1 MNRFSKRAF
10 SLAELMVLLLI
21 ISIALVAFAPIMT
34 KSLVG
39 KKSSNPN
46 KVIPTGTITPF
57 YGNNPPEGWLLCDG
71 SDFDTTK
78 YHNLGALLNSNKT
91 PNLKG
96 YFLVGADSTRAVHTY
111 QDSANKEHYHGFYT
125 STAAHGKEQD
135 DYPFGLAFNDGNYY
149 NIGIAGDANSW
160 HTGGW
165 GTYYYNDG
173 YNNILMKNMMYG
185 DNTVVNDSS
194 DSSQPNDAYPVNVSL
209 NYIIKT

>member
-1 MNRFSKRAF
+1 MKRHNTQAF
-10 SLAELMVLLLI
+10 SLAELMILLLI

-34 KSLVG
+34 KSIVG

-57 YGNNPPEGWLLCDG
+57 NGNDPPEGWLLCDG
-71 SDFDTTK
+71 NDFDTTK
-78 YHNLGALLNSNKT
+78 YHNLGTLLGSNKT

-125 STAAHGKEQD
+125 STTDHGKEQD
-135 DYPFGLAFNDGNYY
+135 DYPYGLAFNNGSYY
-149 NIGIAGDANSW
+149 NIGIGGDRRSDRTGSW
-160 HTGGW
+160 GD
-165 GTYYYNDG
+165 YYYTDG
-173 YNNILMKNMMYG
+173 YNYRLMKNMMYE
-185 DNTVVNDSS
+185 DNTVINDSS
-194 DSSQPNDAYPVNVSL
+194 DSSHPNDAYPTNISL